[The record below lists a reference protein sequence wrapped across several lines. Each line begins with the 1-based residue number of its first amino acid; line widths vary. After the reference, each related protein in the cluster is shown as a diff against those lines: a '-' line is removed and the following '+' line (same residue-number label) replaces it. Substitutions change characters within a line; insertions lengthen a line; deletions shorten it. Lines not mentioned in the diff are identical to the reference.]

1 MVVDGGQM
9 TDMDCLACAMVNLY
23 LVTCEVAV
31 ADAVVPMVVAIPA
44 KGAMKEE
51 VDEVRNQLAA

>member
-1 MVVDGGQM
+1 MVVDGGQK

-31 ADAVVPMVVAIPA
+31 AVVPMVVAIPA